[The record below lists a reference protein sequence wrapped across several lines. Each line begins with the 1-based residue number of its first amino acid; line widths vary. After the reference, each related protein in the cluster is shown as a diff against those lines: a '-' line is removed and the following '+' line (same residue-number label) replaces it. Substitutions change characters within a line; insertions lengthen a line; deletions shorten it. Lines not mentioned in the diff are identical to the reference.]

1 MTETHAPQCVFCD
14 RTSQEVPL
22 LALNFKDNQYYICS
36 EHLPVLI
43 HSPYELEGRLPGADK
58 LKPHG
63 S

>member
-1 MTETHAPQCVFCD
+1 MPEIHTPQCVFCD
-14 RTSQEVPL
+14 RTSQVVPL
-22 LALNFKDNQYYICS
+22 LTLNYKDNQYYICS

-43 HSPYELEGRLPGADK
+43 HSPYELEGRLPGADQ